1 MRNRDFLAAC
11 GCVLCIGPVFFGV
24 LLYVPQ
30 IMIKVFGYDPLMA
43 GLGLLPMMV
52 TYAIVSL
59 IAGPLYARIGA
70 RISVSGGA
78 ACITIGMVL
87 LALLPAHPD
96 YVSLL
101 PGLLL
106 LGIGV
111 GFFFSSVTTA
121 GVTSLDQARASLA
134 GGVVYMCNVAGG
146 SIGLGIMTAIVAA
159 APNDSTNF
167 VGGVTDAFTFGV
179 VLALLATAIAF
190 VGLDRRSTVA
200 ATQVV
205 TA

>member
-1 MRNRDFLAAC
+1 
-11 GCVLCIGPVFFGV
+11 
-24 LLYVPQ
+24 
-30 IMIKVFGYDPLMA
+30 
-43 GLGLLPMMV
+43 
-52 TYAIVSL
+52 
-59 IAGPLYARIGA
+59 
-70 RISVSGGA
+70 
-78 ACITIGMVL
+78 MVL

-121 GVTSLDQARASLA
+121 GVTSLDPARASLA

-200 ATQVV
+200 ATRVV